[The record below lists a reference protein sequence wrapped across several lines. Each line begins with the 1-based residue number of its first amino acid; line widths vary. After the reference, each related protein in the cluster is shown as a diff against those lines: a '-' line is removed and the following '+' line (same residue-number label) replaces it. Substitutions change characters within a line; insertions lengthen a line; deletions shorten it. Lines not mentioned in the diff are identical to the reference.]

1 MKVKFLKIIAIILLI
16 MLVVSSFLPVMAY
29 DAISEDTSIWYVVD
43 SNLIPAYLQ
52 VDGKNYVCTRKTMHQ
67 RDGGGPTYTVY
78 CVDHSFDTPGNYAYN
93 IWGNLDEATTNC
105 LIYGFPNR
113 HFTGDDNK
121 DYYITNVALQILNKN
136 MISTNS
142 KGEEVRT
149 NAMAEQVE
157 NGNCS
162 DPYGI
167 RGYIMDLV
175 NKARNKN
182 ANYIELGSVTSIT
195 KDGDY
200 YITNKIK
207 LTASDTMTKY
217 NVQSNYE
224 AINIDKTGFQLKIPA
239 SEIDG
244 NSYKEIK
251 GINVV
256 GHFDAGESAVLG
268 GIFGQQKVTV
278 LKVGDRKSNDISF
291 SVSTPKLEIIKQ
303 GYDENG
309 KLKRLKGVTISIYQ
323 NGNFV
328 KSGVTDD
335 NGHIDFGNLLAGKYT
350 AKETATPKGYVLD
363 TQEQSF
369 EVKATIGSSDNIVL
383 NFKNS
388 RYPNISINKKGY
400 DENGNLVNL
409 KGVEISIFDK
419 NNSKIASGLTDE
431 SGNINFGPL
440 EDRVKVGETY
450 TARETKTING
460 YILDSTP
467 QTFTI
472 NKTTS
477 SKQDI
482 HLSFVDKR
490 YQEINIDKYGVDE
503 YGKDVRLMGA
513 EITIFDENNNAIAK
527 GTTDENG
534 HLSFGTLENKIE
546 IGKNYTA
553 KETKAPNGFVLDPQP
568 QKFTLKGVTNKKDYI
583 YLKFSDKLQ
592 VGSLELNKIDAD
604 TGDKIL
610 GAVFKATDD
619 RGRDWGTITTNGEG
633 KGSIQNLPVYNVG
646 ERNTATKKKYTLTEI
661 STNEDYYFDATKV
674 EGIELTN
681 NSTTSRTITNK
692 HKLADLRVIK
702 YDKDNKE
709 IRLGNVEFELYTKEP
724 GHEGKVGWESRT
736 EDNGVITY
744 IANSDLKNAKS
755 YTFHT
760 SSDGEFV
767 IKNLRANQ
775 YYYLKETKH
784 NKWYKLINEAYV
796 DNKLVE
802 VKDGIINDLFLKPYS
817 DSTTEKY
824 VEQNRTELKLDIPN
838 ELIKGQV
845 KVIKVDKD
853 NNEVK
858 LEGVKFNVLDK
869 NGKVLETITTD
880 KNGEAT
886 SAKYP
891 IRDFRKLTL
900 QEASTL
906 KEYKFND
913 KKQTITFTE
922 EEIKNIK
929 FENELKKAKI
939 QVIKSDADTKVKL
952 QNVEFDVIDNT
963 TKDIV
968 DHIKTNKK
976 GEATTKDLRI
986 DHTYTLKETKTNEFY
1001 KLNTDDIVVDLTKYI
1016 DNYKD
1021 NIVEK
1026 IDITNEKMKGQVE
1039 IIKTDG
1045 ETTYPLKGVTFEI
1058 YDKKGKVI
1066 DTLVTDDEG
1075 KATSKK
1081 LPINQKYTVK
1091 ETITN
1096 KGYVLNDT
1104 PQTIELKEDEISTL
1118 KFENNKGKGK
1128 IKIIKASSDGIVE
1141 GFKFNIKGTSYTG
1154 EEIDLTVTTDKDGLI
1169 LTDDI
1174 LEGKY
1179 TITEIRDDLSNGYVE
1194 PEPQEIEVKNGET
1207 AEVYVYN
1214 EKIVIPKTGDNSHIK
1229 LAIGIIILSLLGI
1242 GWLFFK
1248 LFKNKKTT

>member
-67 RDGGGPTYTVY
+67 RDGGGPTFTVY

-136 MISTNS
+136 MTSKNS
-142 KGEEVRT
+142 KGEDVRT
-149 NAMAEQVE
+149 NTMAEQVE

-175 NKARNKN
+175 NKARTQR
-182 ANYIELGSVTSIT
+182 ANYINLGSVTSIT
-195 KDGDY
+195 KGGDY
-200 YITNKIK
+200 YITNKINISH
-207 LTASDTMTKY
+207 SDTLSSFDVRSK
-217 NVQSNYE
+217 YE
-224 AINIDKTGFQLKIPA
+224 AINVDKTGFQLKIPA

-256 GHFDAGESAVLG
+256 GHFDGGDSAVLG
-268 GIFGQQKVTV
+268 GIYGQQKVTV

-335 NGHIDFGNLLAGKYT
+335 NGHIDFGNLPAGKYT

-369 EVKATIGSSDNIVL
+369 EVKASIGSSDNIVL

-419 NNSKIASGLTDE
+419 NNNKIASGLTDNN
-431 SGNINFGPL
+431 GNINFGTL
-440 EDRVKVGETY
+440 EDKVKVGETY
-450 TARETKTING
+450 TARETKTIKG

-472 NKTTS
+472 NRTTS

-482 HLSFVDKR
+482 QLSFVDKR

-503 YGKDVRLMGA
+503 YGKDIKLMGA

-534 HLSFGTLENKIE
+534 HLGFGTLENKIK
-546 IGKNYTA
+546 IGKTYTA
-553 KETKAPNGFVLDPQP
+553 KETKAPNGYVLDSQS
-568 QKFTLKGVTNKKDYI
+568 QKFTLKAVTNKKDYI
-583 YLKFSDKLQ
+583 YLKFNDKLQ
-592 VGSLELNKIDAD
+592 LGSLELNKIDAD
-604 TGDKIL
+604 TGDKISS
-610 GAVFKATDD
+610 AVFKVTDD
-619 RGRDWGTITTNGEG
+619 RGRDWGTITTNAEG
-633 KGSIQNLPVYNVG
+633 KGSIKNLPVYNVG

-661 STNEDYYFDATKV
+661 STNEDYYFDSTKI

-702 YDKDNKE
+702 YDKDNKD

-724 GHEGKVGWESRT
+724 GHEGKVGWESRN

-744 IANSDLKNAKS
+744 IADSDLKNAKS

-802 VKDGIINDLFLKPYS
+802 VKDGIVNDLYLKAYS

-824 VEQNRTELKLDIPN
+824 VEQNRIEMKLDIPN

-886 SAKYP
+886 SSKYP
-891 IRDFRKLTL
+891 IRDYRKLTL
-900 QEASTL
+900 LEASTL
-906 KEYKFND
+906 KEYKLND
-913 KKQTITFTE
+913 KKQTITFTK

-939 QVIKSDADTKVKL
+939 QVIKSDVDTKVRL

-963 TKDIV
+963 TKEKV

-986 DHTYTLKETKTNEFY
+986 DHTYTLKETKTNKFY
-1001 KLNTDDIVVDLTKYI
+1001 KLNTDEIVVDLTKYI

-1026 IDITNEKMKGQVE
+1026 VDITNEKMKGQVE

-1045 ETTYPLKGVTFEI
+1045 ETIYPLKDVTFEV
-1058 YDKKGKVI
+1058 YDEKGKVV

-1081 LPINQKYTVK
+1081 LPIDQKYTVK

-1096 KGYVLNDT
+1096 KGYVLNDK

-1128 IKIIKASSDGIVE
+1128 IKIIKTSSDGIVE

-1154 EEIDLTVTTDKDGLI
+1154 EEVDLTVTTDKDGLI

-1179 TITEIRDDLSNGYVE
+1179 TITEVRDDLSNGYIE
-1194 PEPQEIEVKNGET
+1194 PESQEVEVKNGET

-1214 EKIVIPKTGDNSHIK
+1214 EKIVVPKTGDNSHIK
-1229 LAIGIIILSLLGI
+1229 LAIGIIILSLLGLA
-1242 GWLFFK
+1242 WLFIK
-1248 LFKNKKTT
+1248 LFKGKK

>member
-1 MKVKFLKIIAIILLI
+1 MKVKFLKIIASILLI

-29 DAISEDTSIWYVVD
+29 DAISEDTSLWYVVD
-43 SNLIPAYLQ
+43 SNIIPAYLQ
-52 VDGKNYVCTRKTMHQ
+52 VDGKNYVCTRKTMHL

-105 LIYGFPNR
+105 LIYGFPNK

-136 MISTNS
+136 MTSKNS
-142 KGEEVRT
+142 KGEDVRT
-149 NAMAEQVE
+149 NTMAEQVE

-162 DPYGI
+162 DPDGI

-175 NKARNKN
+175 NKARTQV
-182 ANYIELGSVTSIT
+182 ANYINLGSVTSIT

-200 YITNKIK
+200 YITNKISISH
-207 LTASDTMTKY
+207 SDTLKSY
-217 NVQSNYE
+217 DLHSDYE

-251 GINVV
+251 GVNVV
-256 GHFDAGESAVLG
+256 GHFDGGDSAVLG
-268 GIFGQQKVTV
+268 GIYGQQKVTV
-278 LKVGDRKSNDISF
+278 LKVGDRKSNDLSF

-328 KSGVTDD
+328 KSGVTDE
-335 NGHIDFGNLLAGKYT
+335 NGHIDFGNLPAGKYT

-369 EVKATIGSSDNIVL
+369 EVKASIGSSDNIVL

-409 KGVEISIFDK
+409 KGVEISIFNK
-419 NNSKIASGLTDE
+419 NNNKIASGLTDDN
-431 SGNINFGPL
+431 GNINFGTL
-440 EDRVKVGETY
+440 EDKVKVGETY
-450 TARETKTING
+450 TARETKTIKG

-534 HLSFGTLENKIE
+534 HLSFGTLENKIK
-546 IGKNYTA
+546 IGKTYTA
-553 KETKAPNGFVLDPQP
+553 KETKAPNGYVLDSQS
-568 QKFTLKGVTNKKDYI
+568 QKFTLKAVTNKKDYI
-583 YLKFSDKLQ
+583 YLKFNDKLQ
-592 VGSLELNKIDAD
+592 LGSLELNKIDAD
-604 TGDKIL
+604 TGDKISS
-610 GAVFKATDD
+610 AVFKVTDD
-619 RGRDWGTITTNGEG
+619 RGRDWGTITTNAEG
-633 KGSIQNLPVYNVG
+633 KGSIKNLPVYNVG

-661 STNEDYYFDATKV
+661 STNEDYYFDSTKI

-702 YDKDNKE
+702 YDKDNKD

-724 GHEGKVGWESRT
+724 GHEGKVGWESRN

-744 IANSDLKNAKS
+744 IADSDLKNAKS

-802 VKDGIINDLFLKPYS
+802 VKDGIVNDLYLKAYS

-824 VEQNRTELKLDIPN
+824 VEQNRIEMKLDIPN

-886 SAKYP
+886 SSKYP
-891 IRDFRKLTL
+891 IRDYRKLTL
-900 QEASTL
+900 LEASTL
-906 KEYKFND
+906 KEYKLND
-913 KKQTITFTE
+913 KKQTITFTK

-939 QVIKSDADTKVKL
+939 QVIKSDVDTKVRL

-963 TKDIV
+963 TKEKV

-986 DHTYTLKETKTNEFY
+986 DHTYTLKETKTNKFY
-1001 KLNTDDIVVDLTKYI
+1001 KLNTDEIVVDLTKYI

-1026 IDITNEKMKGQVE
+1026 VDITNEKMKGQVE

-1045 ETTYPLKGVTFEI
+1045 ETTYPLKDVTFEV
-1058 YDKKGKVI
+1058 YDEKGKVV

-1081 LPINQKYTVK
+1081 LPIDQKYTVK

-1096 KGYVLNDT
+1096 KGYVLNDK

-1128 IKIIKASSDGIVE
+1128 IKIIKTSSDGIVE

-1154 EEIDLTVTTDKDGLI
+1154 EEVDLTVTTDKDGLI

-1179 TITEIRDDLSNGYVE
+1179 TITEVRDDLSNGYIE
-1194 PEPQEIEVKNGET
+1194 PESQEVEVKNGET

-1214 EKIVIPKTGDNSHIK
+1214 EKIVVPKTGDNSHIK
-1229 LAIGIIILSLLGI
+1229 LAIGIIILSLLGLA
-1242 GWLFFK
+1242 WLFIK
-1248 LFKNKKTT
+1248 LFKGKK

>member
-1 MKVKFLKIIAIILLI
+1 MKVKFLKIIAILLLI
-16 MLVVSSFLPVMAY
+16 MLLVSSFLPVMAY
-29 DAISEDTSIWYVVD
+29 DAISEDTSLWYVVD
-43 SNLIPAYLQ
+43 SNIIPAYLQ
-52 VDGKNYVCTRKTMHQ
+52 VDGKNYVCTRKTMHL

-105 LIYGFPNR
+105 LIYGFPNK

-136 MISTNS
+136 MTSKNS
-142 KGEEVRT
+142 KGEDVRT
-149 NAMAEQVE
+149 NTMAEQVE

-162 DPYGI
+162 DPDGI

-175 NKARNKN
+175 NKARTQV
-182 ANYIELGSVTSIT
+182 ANYINLGSVTSIT

-200 YITNKIK
+200 YITNKISISH
-207 LTASDTMTKY
+207 SDTLKSY
-217 NVQSNYE
+217 DLHSDYE

-251 GINVV
+251 GVNVV
-256 GHFDAGESAVLG
+256 GHFDGGDSAVLG
-268 GIFGQQKVTV
+268 GIYGQQKVTV
-278 LKVGDRKSNDISF
+278 LKVGDRKSNDLSF

-328 KSGVTDD
+328 KSGVTDE
-335 NGHIDFGNLLAGKYT
+335 NGHIDFGNLPAGKYT

-369 EVKATIGSSDNIVL
+369 EVKASIGSSDNIVL

-409 KGVEISIFDK
+409 KGVEISIFNK
-419 NNSKIASGLTDE
+419 NNNKIASGLTDDN
-431 SGNINFGPL
+431 GNINFGTL
-440 EDRVKVGETY
+440 EDKVKVGETY
-450 TARETKTING
+450 TARETKTIKG

-534 HLSFGTLENKIE
+534 HLSFGTLENKIK
-546 IGKNYTA
+546 IGKTYTA
-553 KETKAPNGFVLDPQP
+553 KETKAPNGYVLDSQS
-568 QKFTLKGVTNKKDYI
+568 QKFTLKAVTNKKDYI
-583 YLKFSDKLQ
+583 YLKFNDKLQ
-592 VGSLELNKIDAD
+592 LGSLELNKIDAD
-604 TGDKIL
+604 TGDKISS
-610 GAVFKATDD
+610 AVFKVTDD
-619 RGRDWGTITTNGEG
+619 RGRDWGTITTNAEG
-633 KGSIQNLPVYNVG
+633 KGSIKNLPVYNVG

-661 STNEDYYFDATKV
+661 STNEDYYFDSTKI

-709 IRLGNVEFELYTKEP
+709 IRLGNVEFELYTKES

-802 VKDGIINDLFLKPYS
+802 VKDGIINDLYLKPYS
-817 DSTTEKY
+817 DSTTEKFD
-824 VEQNRTELKLDIPN
+824 EQNRIEMKLDIPN

-858 LEGVKFNVLDK
+858 LEGIKFNVLDK

-906 KEYKFND
+906 KEYKLND

-1058 YDKKGKVI
+1058 YDKKGKVV

-1081 LPINQKYTVK
+1081 LPIDQKYTVK

-1128 IKIIKASSDGIVE
+1128 IKIIKTSSDGIVE

-1154 EEIDLTVTTDKDGLI
+1154 EEVDLTVTTDKDGLI
-1169 LTDDI
+1169 ITDDI
-1174 LEGKY
+1174 LEGNY
-1179 TITEIRDDLSNGYVE
+1179 TITEVRDDLSNGYVE
-1194 PEPQEIEVKNGET
+1194 PEPQEVEVKNGKT
-1207 AEVYVYN
+1207 AEVCVYN
-1214 EKIVIPKTGDNSHIK
+1214 EKIVVPKTGDNSHIK
-1229 LAIGIIILSLLGI
+1229 LAIGIIILSLI
-1242 GWLFFK
+1242 GLAWLFIK
-1248 LFKNKKTT
+1248 LFKGKK

>member
-1 MKVKFLKIIAIILLI
+1 MKVKFLKIIA
-16 MLVVSSFLPVMAY
+16 
-29 DAISEDTSIWYVVD
+29 
-43 SNLIPAYLQ
+43 NLQ
-52 VDGKNYVCTRKTMHQ
+52 VDGKNYVCTRKTMHL

-105 LIYGFPNR
+105 LIYGFPNK

-136 MISTNS
+136 MTSKNS
-142 KGEEVRT
+142 KGEDVRT
-149 NAMAEQVE
+149 NTMAEQVE

-162 DPYGI
+162 DPDGI

-175 NKARNKN
+175 NKARTQV
-182 ANYIELGSVTSIT
+182 ANYINLGSVTSIT

-200 YITNKIK
+200 YITNKISISH
-207 LTASDTMTKY
+207 SDTLKSY
-217 NVQSNYE
+217 DLHSDYE

-251 GINVV
+251 GVNVV
-256 GHFDAGESAVLG
+256 GHFDGGDSAVLG
-268 GIFGQQKVTV
+268 GIYGQQKVTV
-278 LKVGDRKSNDISF
+278 LKVGDRKSNDLSF

-328 KSGVTDD
+328 KSGVTDE
-335 NGHIDFGNLLAGKYT
+335 NGHIDFGNLPAGKYT

-369 EVKATIGSSDNIVL
+369 EVKASIGSSDNIVL

-409 KGVEISIFDK
+409 KGVEISIFNK
-419 NNSKIASGLTDE
+419 NNNKIASGLTDDN
-431 SGNINFGPL
+431 GNINFGTL
-440 EDRVKVGETY
+440 EDKVKVGETY
-450 TARETKTING
+450 TARETKTIKG

-534 HLSFGTLENKIE
+534 HLSFGTLENKIK
-546 IGKNYTA
+546 IGKTYTA
-553 KETKAPNGFVLDPQP
+553 KETKAPNGYVLDSQS
-568 QKFTLKGVTNKKDYI
+568 QKFTLKAVTNKKDYI
-583 YLKFSDKLQ
+583 YLKFNDKLQ
-592 VGSLELNKIDAD
+592 LGSLELNKIDAD
-604 TGDKIL
+604 TGDKISS
-610 GAVFKATDD
+610 AVFKVTDD
-619 RGRDWGTITTNGEG
+619 RGRDWGTITTNAEG
-633 KGSIQNLPVYNVG
+633 KGSIKNLPVYNVG

-661 STNEDYYFDATKV
+661 STNEDYYFDSTKI

-702 YDKDNKE
+702 YDKDNKD

-724 GHEGKVGWESRT
+724 GHEGKVGWESRN

-744 IANSDLKNAKS
+744 IADSDLKNAKS

-802 VKDGIINDLFLKPYS
+802 VKDGIVNDLYLKAYS

-824 VEQNRTELKLDIPN
+824 VEQNRIEMKLDIPN

-886 SAKYP
+886 SSKYP
-891 IRDFRKLTL
+891 IRDYRKLTL
-900 QEASTL
+900 LEASTL
-906 KEYKFND
+906 KEYKLND
-913 KKQTITFTE
+913 KKQTITFTK

-939 QVIKSDADTKVKL
+939 QVIKSDVDTKVRL

-963 TKDIV
+963 TKEKV

-986 DHTYTLKETKTNEFY
+986 DHTYTLKETKTNKFY
-1001 KLNTDDIVVDLTKYI
+1001 KLNTDEIVVDLTKYI

-1026 IDITNEKMKGQVE
+1026 VDITNEKMKGQVE

-1045 ETTYPLKGVTFEI
+1045 ETTYPLKDVTFEV
-1058 YDKKGKVI
+1058 YDEKGKVV

-1081 LPINQKYTVK
+1081 LPIDQKYTVK

-1096 KGYVLNDT
+1096 KGYVLNDK

-1128 IKIIKASSDGIVE
+1128 IKIIKTSSDGIVE

-1154 EEIDLTVTTDKDGLI
+1154 EEVDLTVTTDKDGLI

-1179 TITEIRDDLSNGYVE
+1179 TITEVRDDLSNGYIE
-1194 PEPQEIEVKNGET
+1194 PESQEVEVKNGET

-1214 EKIVIPKTGDNSHIK
+1214 EKIVVPKTGDNSHIK
-1229 LAIGIIILSLLGI
+1229 LAIGIIILSLLGLA
-1242 GWLFFK
+1242 WLFIK
-1248 LFKNKKTT
+1248 LFKGKK

>member
-1 MKVKFLKIIAIILLI
+1 MKVKFLKIIAILLLI
-16 MLVVSSFLPVMAY
+16 MLLVSSFLPVMAY
-29 DAISEDTSIWYVVD
+29 DAISEDTSLWYVVD
-43 SNLIPAYLQ
+43 SNIIPAYLQ
-52 VDGKNYVCTRKTMHQ
+52 VDGKNYVCTRKTMHL

-105 LIYGFPNR
+105 LIYGFPNK

-136 MISTNS
+136 MTSKNS
-142 KGEEVRT
+142 KGEDVRT
-149 NAMAEQVE
+149 NTMAEQVE

-162 DPYGI
+162 DPDGI

-175 NKARNKN
+175 NKARTQV
-182 ANYIELGSVTSIT
+182 ANYINLGSVTSIT

-200 YITNKIK
+200 YITNKISISH
-207 LTASDTMTKY
+207 SDTLKSY
-217 NVQSNYE
+217 DLHSDYE

-251 GINVV
+251 GVNVV
-256 GHFDAGESAVLG
+256 GHFDGGDSAVLG
-268 GIFGQQKVTV
+268 GIYGQQKVTV
-278 LKVGDRKSNDISF
+278 LKVGDRKSNDLSF

-328 KSGVTDD
+328 KSGVTDE
-335 NGHIDFGNLLAGKYT
+335 NGHIDFGNLPAGKYT

-369 EVKATIGSSDNIVL
+369 EVKASIGSSDNIVL

-409 KGVEISIFDK
+409 KGVEISIFNK
-419 NNSKIASGLTDE
+419 NNNKIASGLTDDN
-431 SGNINFGPL
+431 GNINFGTL
-440 EDRVKVGETY
+440 EDKVKVGETY
-450 TARETKTING
+450 TARETKTIKG

-534 HLSFGTLENKIE
+534 HLSFGTLENKIK
-546 IGKNYTA
+546 IGKTYTA
-553 KETKAPNGFVLDPQP
+553 KETKAPNGYVLDSQS
-568 QKFTLKGVTNKKDYI
+568 QKFTLKAVTNKKDYI
-583 YLKFSDKLQ
+583 YLKFNDKLQ
-592 VGSLELNKIDAD
+592 LGSLELNKIDAD
-604 TGDKIL
+604 TGDKISS
-610 GAVFKATDD
+610 AVFKVTDD
-619 RGRDWGTITTNGEG
+619 RGRDWGTITTNAEG
-633 KGSIQNLPVYNVG
+633 KGSIKNLPVYNVG

-661 STNEDYYFDATKV
+661 STNEDYYFDSTKI

-702 YDKDNKE
+702 YDKDNKD

-724 GHEGKVGWESRT
+724 GHEGKVGWESRN

-744 IANSDLKNAKS
+744 IADSDLKNAKS

-802 VKDGIINDLFLKPYS
+802 VKDGIVNDLYLKAYS

-824 VEQNRTELKLDIPN
+824 VEQNRIEMKLDIPN

-886 SAKYP
+886 SSKYP
-891 IRDFRKLTL
+891 IRDYRKLTL
-900 QEASTL
+900 LEASTL
-906 KEYKFND
+906 KEYKLND
-913 KKQTITFTE
+913 KKQTITFTK

-939 QVIKSDADTKVKL
+939 QVIKSDVDTKVRL

-963 TKDIV
+963 TKEKV

-986 DHTYTLKETKTNEFY
+986 DHTYTLKETKTNKFY
-1001 KLNTDDIVVDLTKYI
+1001 KLNTDEIVVDLTKYI

-1026 IDITNEKMKGQVE
+1026 VDITNEKMKGQVE

-1045 ETTYPLKGVTFEI
+1045 ETTYPLKDVTFEV
-1058 YDKKGKVI
+1058 YDEKGKVV

-1081 LPINQKYTVK
+1081 LPIDQKYTVK

-1096 KGYVLNDT
+1096 KGYVLNDK

-1128 IKIIKASSDGIVE
+1128 IKIIKTSSDGIVE

-1154 EEIDLTVTTDKDGLI
+1154 EEVDLTVTTDKDGLI

-1179 TITEIRDDLSNGYVE
+1179 TITEVRDDLSNGYIE
-1194 PEPQEIEVKNGET
+1194 PESQEVEVKNGET

-1214 EKIVIPKTGDNSHIK
+1214 EKIVVPKTGDNSHIK
-1229 LAIGIIILSLLGI
+1229 LAIGIIILSLLGLA
-1242 GWLFFK
+1242 WLFIK
-1248 LFKNKKTT
+1248 LFKGKK

>member
-1 MKVKFLKIIAIILLI
+1 MKVKFLKIIAILLLI
-16 MLVVSSFLPVMAY
+16 MLLVSSFLPVMAY
-29 DAISEDTSIWYVVD
+29 DAISEDTSLWYVVD
-43 SNLIPAYLQ
+43 SNIIPAYLQ
-52 VDGKNYVCTRKTMHQ
+52 VDGKNYVCTRKTMHL

-105 LIYGFPNR
+105 LIYGFPNK

-136 MISTNS
+136 MTSKNS
-142 KGEEVRT
+142 KGEDVRT
-149 NAMAEQVE
+149 NTMAEQVE

-162 DPYGI
+162 DPDGI

-175 NKARNKN
+175 NKARTQV
-182 ANYIELGSVTSIT
+182 ANYINLGSVTSIT

-200 YITNKIK
+200 YITNKISISH
-207 LTASDTMTKY
+207 SDTLKSY
-217 NVQSNYE
+217 DLHSDYE

-251 GINVV
+251 GVNVV
-256 GHFDAGESAVLG
+256 GHFDGGDSAVLG
-268 GIFGQQKVTV
+268 GIYGQQKVTV
-278 LKVGDRKSNDISF
+278 LKVGDRKSNDLSF

-328 KSGVTDD
+328 KSGVTDE
-335 NGHIDFGNLLAGKYT
+335 NGHIDFGNLPAGKYT

-369 EVKATIGSSDNIVL
+369 EVKASIGSSDNIVL

-409 KGVEISIFDK
+409 KGVEISIFNK
-419 NNSKIASGLTDE
+419 NNNKIASGLTDDN
-431 SGNINFGPL
+431 GNINFGTL
-440 EDRVKVGETY
+440 EDKVKVGETY
-450 TARETKTING
+450 TARETKTIKG

-534 HLSFGTLENKIE
+534 HLSFGTLENKIK
-546 IGKNYTA
+546 IGKTYTA
-553 KETKAPNGFVLDPQP
+553 KETKAPNGYVLDSQS
-568 QKFTLKGVTNKKDYI
+568 QKFTLKAVTNKKDYI
-583 YLKFSDKLQ
+583 YLKFNDKLQ
-592 VGSLELNKIDAD
+592 LGSLELNKIDAD
-604 TGDKIL
+604 TGDKISS
-610 GAVFKATDD
+610 AVFKVTDD
-619 RGRDWGTITTNGEG
+619 RGRDWGTITTNAEG
-633 KGSIQNLPVYNVG
+633 KGSIKNLPVYNVG

-661 STNEDYYFDATKV
+661 STNEDYYFDSTKI

-702 YDKDNKE
+702 YDKDNKD

-724 GHEGKVGWESRT
+724 GHEGKVGWESRN

-744 IANSDLKNAKS
+744 IADSDLKNAKS

-802 VKDGIINDLFLKPYS
+802 VKDGIVNDLYLKAYS

-824 VEQNRTELKLDIPN
+824 VEQNRIEMKLDIPN

-886 SAKYP
+886 SSKYP
-891 IRDFRKLTL
+891 IRDYRKLTL
-900 QEASTL
+900 LEASTL
-906 KEYKFND
+906 KEYKLND
-913 KKQTITFTE
+913 KKQTITFTK

-939 QVIKSDADTKVKL
+939 QVIKSDVDTKVRL

-963 TKDIV
+963 TKEKV

-986 DHTYTLKETKTNEFY
+986 DHTYTLKETKTNKFY
-1001 KLNTDDIVVDLTKYI
+1001 KLNTDEIVVDLTKYI

-1026 IDITNEKMKGQVE
+1026 VDITNEKMKGQVE

-1045 ETTYPLKGVTFEI
+1045 ETTYPLKDVTFEV
-1058 YDKKGKVI
+1058 YDEKGKVV

-1081 LPINQKYTVK
+1081 LPIDQKYTVK

-1096 KGYVLNDT
+1096 KGYVLNDK

-1128 IKIIKASSDGIVE
+1128 IKIIKTSSDGIVE

-1154 EEIDLTVTTDKDGLI
+1154 EEVDLTVTTDKDGLI

-1179 TITEIRDDLSNGYVE
+1179 TITEVRDDLSNGYIE
-1194 PEPQEIEVKNGET
+1194 PESQEVEVKNGET

-1214 EKIVIPKTGDNSHIK
+1214 EKIVVPKTGDNSHIK
-1229 LAIGIIILSLLGI
+1229 LAIGIIILSLLGFA
-1242 GWLFFK
+1242 WLFIK
-1248 LFKNKKTT
+1248 LFKGKK